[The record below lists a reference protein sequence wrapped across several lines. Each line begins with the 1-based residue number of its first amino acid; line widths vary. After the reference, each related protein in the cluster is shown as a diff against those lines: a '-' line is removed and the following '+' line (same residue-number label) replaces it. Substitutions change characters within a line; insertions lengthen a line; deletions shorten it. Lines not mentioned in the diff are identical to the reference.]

1 MGPSPDIVVTV
12 GGGAANLRQRAERL
26 AAELSLPMEAETP
39 AGEAFLLLTVTVDGL
54 ELRDGAS
61 PRTKGV
67 RADFNS
73 IDLRTGAG
81 NLSRRQPLAR
91 AIGRTAR
98 TVLDATAGLGHDAA
112 LLACM
117 GYQVT
122 AVERSPIIAALLKD
136 GLARALADERYRE
149 ALGGR
154 MRVIVG
160 EAREILRGIEDPP
173 DAVYIDPMFPPKR
186 RASALAR
193 KSIRLLRRVVG
204 DDEDAAELVEEAVE
218 RPVPRLV
225 VKRPTSASPIR
236 PGPTVSFAGKLVR
249 YDVYVARRPESP

>member
-1 MGPSPDIVVTV
+1 MDPPPEIVVTV
-12 GGGAANLRQRAERL
+12 DGHEADLRHRAERL

-39 AGEAFLLLTVTVDGL
+39 AGEAFLLLTVTMDGL

-67 RADFNS
+67 RADFSS
-73 IDLRTGAG
+73 IDLRTGAR

-98 TVLDATAGLGHDAA
+98 RVFDATAGLGHDAA

-154 MRVIVG
+154 MRVIAG
-160 EAREILRGIEDPP
+160 EAREILGGLEEVP
-173 DAVYIDPMFPPKR
+173 DAVYVDPMFPPKR
-186 RASALAR
+186 KASALA
-193 KSIRLLRRVVG
+193 KKGVRLLRRVVG
-204 DDEDAAELVEEAVE
+204 DDEDAAELVEAAVA
-218 RPVPRLV
+218 RSVPRLV
-225 VKRPTSASPIR
+225 VKRPTSAGPIR
-236 PGPTVSFAGKLVR
+236 PGPTVSFTGKLVR
-249 YDVYVARRPESP
+249 YDVYVARWPEGP

>member
-1 MGPSPDIVVTV
+1 MHAPPDIVVTA
-12 GGGAANLRQRAERL
+12 GGCEADLMRRAERL
-26 AAELSLPMEAETP
+26 AAELSLPLEAETP
-39 AGEAFLLLTVTVDGL
+39 AGEALLMLMVTEAGL

-67 RADFNS
+67 RVDFAS

-91 AIGRTAR
+91 AVGRTAR

-136 GLARALADERYRE
+136 GVARALADERYRE

-154 MRVIVG
+154 LRVIVG
-160 EAREILRGIEDPP
+160 EAREVLGGLDEAP
-173 DAVYIDPMFPPKR
+173 DAVYLDPMFPPR
-186 RASALAR
+186 RKASALA
-193 KSIRLLRRVVG
+193 KKGVRLLRRVVG
-204 DDEDAAELVEEAVE
+204 DDEDASELFEAAVE
-218 RPVPRLV
+218 RSVPRLV
-225 VKRPTSASPIR
+225 VKRPNYAPPLH
-236 PGPTVSFAGKLVR
+236 PGPIASFAGKLAR
-249 YDVYVARRPESP
+249 YDVYVPRRPESP